1 MTFTIVRDTREL
13 DWPDHPWLPFIPE
26 DWRVSSA
33 TLSTGDFALE
43 GAEDSAVVERKAVAD
58 LLACIGS
65 GRERFERELQRG
77 RYCGR
82 FIVVVEGSYEDLLGA
97 ARGLHVNAIIGSLAA
112 WQRRYCPFFFAGNV
126 ETAVAFAL
134 RFLSQPYSES
144 LDTVCRIQRVN
155 RNAEKQQ
162 AVAV

>member
-1 MTFTIVRDTREL
+1 MNFTLLRDTREPE
-13 DWPDHPWLPFIPE
+13 WAEHPWRRHVPE
-26 DWRVSSA
+26 PWRIGSA

-43 GAEDSAVVERKAVAD
+43 GAEDSAVIERKAVTD

-82 FIVVVEGSYEDLLGA
+82 FIVVVEGSYDDLLSA
-97 ARGLHVNAIIGSLAA
+97 ARGLHANAIIGSLAA
-112 WQRRYCPFFFAGNV
+112 WQRRYCPFFFAGNIQ
-126 ETAVAFAL
+126 TAVAFAL

-144 LDTVCRIQRVN
+144 LDVVRRVQRDH
-155 RNAEKQQ
+155 RHA
-162 AVAV
+162 ARALAAP

>member
-1 MTFTIVRDTREL
+1 MNFTLLRDTREPEW
-13 DWPDHPWLPFIPE
+13 DEHPWHKHIPE
-26 DWRVSSA
+26 PWCIGSA

-43 GAEDSAVVERKAVAD
+43 GAEDSAVIERKAITD
-58 LLACIGS
+58 LLGCIGS

-82 FIVVVEGSYEDLLGA
+82 FIVVVEGSYDDLLGA
-97 ARGLHVNAIIGSLAA
+97 ARGLHINAIIGSLAA

-144 LDTVCRIQRVN
+144 LDVVRRIQRVH
-155 RNAEKQQ
+155 RNSTQ
-162 AVAV
+162 ALVSV